1 MRRPILF
8 LTLLAVIAMGLAAPA
23 SARPDARPFKGSV
36 TGEVTFPFV
45 GGQCPADNPLFF
57 GGVLTVTNATGTA
70 SHLGRTIATGEHC
83 SPATEVITGGQATF
97 AAANGDEVYL
107 EYAGTVDPVVSFEDQ
122 PEIDTPVVADVA
134 YEIVGG
140 TGRFER
146 ATGEGDMT
154 VTVLFKGFGPTPWPA
169 TWTWS
174 GTIGY

>member
-45 GGQCPADNPLFF
+45 GEPCLGDPLFF
-57 GGVLTVTNATGTA
+57 GGVRTDTDATGTA
-70 SHLGRTIATGEHC
+70 SHLGRTIATSQHC
-83 SPATEVITGGQATF
+83 SPATDLITGGTATF
-97 AAANGDEVYL
+97 EAANGDEVHL
-107 EYAGTVDPVVSFEDQ
+107 EYFGTVDPVVSFANQ
-122 PEIDTPVVADVA
+122 PELDSPIVAELT
-134 YEIVGG
+134 YEIDGG
-140 TGRFER
+140 TGRFEG
-146 ATGEGDMT
+146 ATGDGTMT

>member
-23 SARPDARPFKGSV
+23 SARPDARPFKGTTS
-36 TGEVTFPFV
+36 GEVTFV
-45 GGQCPADNPLFF
+45 SDDDCPNF
-57 GGVLTVTNATGTA
+57 GGLKTVTNTTGTA
-70 SHLGRTIATGEHC
+70 SHLGRTAATAQHC
-83 SPATEVITGGQATF
+83 TPEGADIDGGRATLV
-97 AAANGDEVYL
+97 AANGDEVHL
-107 EYAGTVDPVVSFEDQ
+107 EYAGTVAPVVTQ
-122 PEIDTPVVADVA
+122 TTPIDTVIVAETP

-140 TGRFER
+140 TGRFDG

-154 VTVLFKGFGPTPWPA
+154 VELLFKGFGPAPWPA